1 MQQLINEIWLQTQ
14 QRLRLG
20 DQAFLGHVHCNLESR
35 WGCAL
40 SIAGLQHVEL
50 ALLDG
55 ELNVLHVLP
64 RTSYND
70 LYTRINCGMN
80 QSVRWRFSA
89 FGDGLEGTGCQS
101 E

>member
-20 DQAFLGHVHCNLESR
+20 DQAFLRHVHCNLESR
-35 WGCAL
+35 WSCAL
-40 SIAGLQHVEL
+40 SIPGLQHVEL

-64 RTSYND
+64 RTIYIHVS
-70 LYTRINCGMN
+70 I
-80 QSVRWRFSA
+80 V
-89 FGDGLEGTGCQS
+89 E
-101 E
+101 